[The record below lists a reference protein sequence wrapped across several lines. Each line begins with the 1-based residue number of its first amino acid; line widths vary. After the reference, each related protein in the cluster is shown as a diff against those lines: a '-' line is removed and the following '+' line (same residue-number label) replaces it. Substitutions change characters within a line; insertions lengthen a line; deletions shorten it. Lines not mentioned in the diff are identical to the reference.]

1 MKTVIAKLS
10 ITAITI
16 IGLVSL
22 VTLSAHAA
30 RMVGRHHNAPS
41 QTEIKTA
48 APYSYDEVL
57 NNLFGR

>member
-1 MKTVIAKLS
+1 MKTLIAKLS
-10 ITAITI
+10 I

-22 VTLSAHAA
+22 ITLSAHAA
-30 RMVGRHHNAPS
+30 RTVGRHHNAPS

-48 APYSYDEVL
+48 APYNYGEVL